1 MTTHIVCLTGPQ
13 DTYAPDLAQGD
24 QALVVPFNIPD
35 HPAAIQHRLV
45 EICTRFGIAPSRA
58 ASDLLC
64 AAIAAYTG
72 DLRAARIEAYDQW
85 TRDLVLHLAVHN
97 LTGWNEG
104 SAILAQLLSFLT
116 GDHWVVTVRQ
126 TTAHLLPFT
135 SSRTKGSGQ
144 YEGRFVCLF
153 SGGLDSFIG
162 AADLLATEG
171 HGVLVGHHSAGNGP
185 TSTSQSRALAILRTA
200 FGEDQSP
207 FIQAWVSPP
216 KGRQRASESTTRGRS
231 ILFLGLGIAVADGL
245 QARRLIVPENGFISL
260 NVPLTPA
267 RLGSFSTRTTHPYL
281 MSLLRQLLSALE
293 IEVEIVLPY
302 QFQTK
307 GEMLVNSQR
316 EDLVPMGIA
325 ATMSCSHPSVGRFAG
340 ARNANQHCGYCV
352 PCIIRRA
359 AVINVMRDPTEYA
372 YPDLS
377 RPFSP
382 GRGSDLRA
390 FRLALDRYDQ
400 RPPRFVDVLAAG
412 PLLGDDAIL
421 QRFFAVFSRGLDE
434 VRRFLS

>member
-1 MTTHIVCLTGPQ
+1 MPEI
-13 DTYAPDLAQGD
+13 AQGE

-45 EICTRFGIAPSRA
+45 ETFARFGITPSQA

-72 DLRAARIEAYDQW
+72 DVRAARGEAYDQW
-85 TRDLVLHLAVHN
+85 TRDLVLHLAVQN
-97 LTGWNEG
+97 VTGWNEG
-104 SAILAQLLSFLT
+104 STILAQLLSFLT

-126 TTAHLLPFT
+126 TSTPLLPFT
-135 SSRTKGSGQ
+135 SNRTGGSGQ
-144 YEGRFVCLF
+144 YQGRSVCLF
-153 SGGLDSFIG
+153 SGGLDSFLG
-162 AADLLATEG
+162 AVDLLFTEG
-171 HGVLVGHHSAGNGP
+171 YGVLVGHHSAGNGP

-231 ILFLGLGIAVADGL
+231 ILFLGLGIAAADGL
-245 QARRLIVPENGFISL
+245 RAPRLIVPENGFISL
-260 NVPLTPA
+260 NVPLTPT

-281 MSLLRQLLSALE
+281 ISLLRRLLTALG
-293 IEVEIVLPY
+293 IEVEVVLPY

-307 GEMLVNSQR
+307 GEMLANSQR
-316 EDLVPMGIA
+316 EDLLPRGIA

-340 ARNANQHCGYCV
+340 ERNANQHCGYCV

-359 AVINVMRDPTEYA
+359 AIATVMSDPTQYT
-372 YPDLS
+372 YQDLS
-377 RPFSP
+377 QSFSP

-400 RPPRFVDVLAAG
+400 RQPRFIDVLAAG
-412 PLLGDDAIL
+412 PLPGDDAIL
-421 QRFFAVFSRGLDE
+421 QRFLLYLAVVSMKFG
-434 VRRFLS
+434 VF